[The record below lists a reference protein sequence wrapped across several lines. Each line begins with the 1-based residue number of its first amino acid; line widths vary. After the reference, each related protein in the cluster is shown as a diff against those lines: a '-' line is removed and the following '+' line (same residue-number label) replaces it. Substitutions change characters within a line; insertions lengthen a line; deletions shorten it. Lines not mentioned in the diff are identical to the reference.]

1 MKNLLQKLTG
11 KMKFA
16 ENLFRLGLAFAF
28 VASCGVFVS
37 AQTPFPRPNIRNPF
51 PITSPAPKPFISPIQ
66 IQQDKYKQF
75 QRQMQVQMFVNKITG
90 YYIDWLIR
98 KNKLQQTP
106 RINLAP
112 TITPLPKFEQNKS
125 FNAKPKVVVTSK
137 LPVTVQS
144 VNLPNTKPSSMPAVF
159 RAHSGIQTIS
169 SLNIVGDLGN
179 GTVIVKDAGGKLYS
193 LRLTQPGSVR
203 QNVRAG
209 KQRSRRTRN

>member
-16 ENLFRLGLAFAF
+16 ENLFRLGLTFAF

-75 QRQMQVQMFVNKITG
+75 QRQMEAQMFANKITG

-106 RINLAP
+106 RIYFAP
-112 TITPLPKFEQNKS
+112 TITASPKFDQNIFS
-125 FNAKPKVVVTSK
+125 EAKPKVVVTSTVPFAAQ
-137 LPVTVQS
+137 PVNST
-144 VNLPNTKPSSMPAVF
+144 NTKPNSPSVVSQAN
-159 RAHSGIQTIS
+159 SGIQTIS
-169 SLNIVGDLGN
+169 SLNFVGDLGN
-179 GTVIVKDAGGKLYS
+179 GMVIVKDAGGNLYS
-193 LRLTQPGSVR
+193 LRLTQPGSGR

-209 KQRSRRTRN
+209 KQRSRHTRK

>member
-66 IQQDKYKQF
+66 IQQDKYKQL

-112 TITPLPKFEQNKS
+112 TITPLLKFEQNKS

-137 LPVTVQS
+137 LRAIVPVNSPNKKPMSTPTVYQA
-144 VNLPNTKPSSMPAVF
+144 N
-159 RAHSGIQTIS
+159 SGIQAIS

-179 GTVIVKDAGGKLYS
+179 GMVIVKDAGGKLYS